1 MSIRAIAFIA
11 FLFIGAGVLAGVMPL
26 TEGGLECGSA
36 FISPSNSAGQD
47 HVNECEDVRNLVQIP
62 TTILLAVG
70 GVLLLA
76 AFFLDVRLTVE
87 RHRREEQ
94 QSAAPGIRDEDI
106 GQPSGD

>member
-1 MSIRAIAFIA
+1 MSSRAIAFIA

-26 TEGGLECGSA
+26 TEGGSECGSA
-36 FISPSNSAGQD
+36 FVSPSLAAGQD

-94 QSAAPGIRDEDI
+94 QQSAAPGD
-106 GQPSGD
+106 S